1 MGPYFM
7 TIIIGRVVWDK
18 NALKNVNTVN
28 QQPLAL
34 NVLLLY
40 LNKHI

>member
-18 NALKNVNTVN
+18 NEFKNVNTVK
-28 QQPLAL
+28 QQ
-34 NVLLLY
+34 
-40 LNKHI
+40 H

>member
-18 NALKNVNTVN
+18 NAFKNVNTVK

-34 NVLLLY
+34 HVLLHY
-40 LNKHI
+40 NFI